1 MPSVLDY
8 DFEESV
14 GYWLVATAHLYQ
26 RVLNEEL
33 APCGITY
40 RQCQTLGWLALEG
53 PLSQA
58 ELAERM
64 GIEPPTLV
72 GILDRMERDGWIRR
86 DPCPQDRRKK
96 LVQATREAEPIWSKI
111 VECAVRVRRRAS
123 AGMTE
128 EQLRTLKSL
137 LKIVRANLSAEI
149 PVEELA

>member
-1 MPSVLDY
+1 VLQY
-8 DFEESV
+8 DFEQSV
-14 GYWLVATAHLYQ
+14 GYWLITTAHLYQ

-53 PLSQA
+53 SLSQA

-86 DPCPQDRRKK
+86 DPCPRDRRKK
-96 LVQATREAEPIWSKI
+96 LIQATREAEPIWSKI
-111 VECAVRVRRRAS
+111 VECAARVRQRAS
-123 AGMTE
+123 AGMTP
-128 EQLRTLKSL
+128 EQREMLMSL
-137 LKIVRANLSAEI
+137 LKIVRANLSADI
-149 PVEELA
+149 PVEEMA